1 MPPQVLVSGPN
12 NWVATVGDKIPP
24 GAVPAG
30 ESEDGEPLYVGRV
43 SHEGSVTT
51 GKVQQSHG
59 VCYISFAGQEL
70 GFPEY
75 EVLVA

>member
-1 MPPQVLVSGPN
+1 MLVGGPF
-12 NWVATVGDKIPP
+12 NWVRVGGSNIPP
-24 GAVPAG
+24 NAIPGG

-43 SHEGSVTT
+43 HHEGSVTT

-59 VCYISFAGQEL
+59 VCYISFAGEEL
-70 GFPEY
+70 AHPEY